1 MRVLKLNFIS
11 HTNYLKKYDFNEKHL
26 KRTKVQFLVIFTAAS
41 RKRNKHP
48 NFIFTNFLEVFGV
61 IYLCIVELSQEGI
74 LFSKQNFRQRTHL
87 KDFWCYFQFFKLLSC
102 IFVKNEVFDNSGLS
116 AFLKKDGNGG
126 GCLHAN
132 FNKMSP
138 VQ

>member
-1 MRVLKLNFIS
+1 MFLCLIAKYFEGFKLNFIS
-11 HTNYLKKYDFNEKHL
+11 HTNYLKKYDFNEKHF

-41 RKRNKHP
+41 RKSNKHP

-61 IYLCIVELSQEGI
+61 IYLCIVELSQEGV

-87 KDFWCYFQFFKLLSC
+87 KDFWCYSQFGYSQFFKLLSC

-116 AFLKKDGNGG
+116 AF
-126 GCLHAN
+126 
-132 FNKMSP
+132 
-138 VQ
+138 

>member
-1 MRVLKLNFIS
+1 M
-11 HTNYLKKYDFNEKHL
+11 
-26 KRTKVQFLVIFTAAS
+26 IFTAAS
-41 RKRNKHP
+41 RKSNKHP

-61 IYLCIVELSQEGI
+61 IYLYIVELSEEGI

-87 KDFWCYFQFFKLLSC
+87 KDFWCYSQFFKLLSC
-102 IFVKNEVFDNSGLS
+102 IFVKNEVFDNLGLS

-126 GCLHAN
+126 GSLYAN
-132 FNKMSP
+132 LNKISP